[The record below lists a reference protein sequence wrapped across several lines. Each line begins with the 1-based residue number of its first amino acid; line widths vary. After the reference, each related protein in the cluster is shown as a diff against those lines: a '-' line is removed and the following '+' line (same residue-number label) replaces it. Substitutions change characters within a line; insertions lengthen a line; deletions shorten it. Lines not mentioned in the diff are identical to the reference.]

1 MIKSIPKITLKNIL
15 CDADFFVALLIQ
27 NDSNHLKARAIVDN
41 HLEANFLYSNLTKY
55 ELMTVLSRKL
65 DQKKAV
71 ECFELF
77 TDTFEDEFQFDITL
91 EPQIIDFYK
100 QSTNKNQSFFD
111 IVCLVTA
118 QKLNY
123 KIASFDQFYPKDLL
137 CQ

>member
-1 MIKSIPKITLKNIL
+1 MIKTTTKNIL
-15 CDADFFVALLIQ
+15 CDADFLIALLIQ
-27 NDSNHLKARAIVDN
+27 NDSNHLKARAIIDN
-41 HLEANFLYSNLTKY
+41 NLDANFLYSNLTKY

-71 ECFELF
+71 QCLELF
-77 TDTFEDEFQFDITL
+77 INTFEDEFQFDTNL
-91 EPQIIDFYK
+91 EAQIIDFYK

-111 IVCLVTA
+111 IACLLTA

-123 KIASFDQFYPKDLL
+123 QIASFDQFYPKDLL

>member
-1 MIKSIPKITLKNIL
+1 MIKTTTKNIL
-15 CDADFFVALLIQ
+15 CDADFLIALLIQ
-27 NDSNHLKARAIVDN
+27 NDSNHLKARAIIDN
-41 HLEANFLYSNLTKY
+41 NLDANFLYSNLTKY

-71 ECFELF
+71 QCLELF
-77 TDTFEDEFQFDITL
+77 INIFEDEFQFDITL

-111 IVCLVTA
+111 IACLLTA

-123 KIASFDQFYPKDLL
+123 RIASFDQFYPKGLL